1 MLAALVTQ
9 GLTEEGS
16 IPANLFEESDV
27 ADRVEHH
34 LRELGT
40 GIDDRLYN
48 RGGLPEGEYA
58 SGLDEFLH
66 GMTNPMSAHYSESE
80 ERAGL
85 VDRPGPQGAAVSAS
99 IGEREE
105 KEAAVR
111 KIAAAKEQ
119 SRAEAAAQDDW
130 VRSVG
135 YEPDQDLS
143 NPEKGILVGE
153 IPADKLLRIRK
164 QAAERAPGYTG
175 GEGSFSQQEMTPEI
189 AAREAELKRW
199 LAGQD
204 ERNAQFSLTPEQSR
218 RDPAAAQLASQRL
231 VELKRNKQLEA
242 RQASV
247 DAIVAKMGGEG
258 GKVPFEQA
266 QQLQMLGV
274 NVPYG
279 SVGTSKED
287 GVGFFDSAVG
297 EAGKALSSVSP
308 LDAIGNPALE
318 GRMKF
323 EQYGAM
329 LAEDYKRKVA
339 AGMNP
344 DDAISEFKQKMA
356 QLALASG
363 LVNMQEIGQ
372 QTQQMQQPQAS
383 Q

>member
-1 MLAALVTQ
+1 MGFLEDLIVGIEPPDYSRVGADLSPEERRLKREEEYLAYQ
-9 GLTEEGS
+9 EE
-16 IPANLFEESDV
+16 
-27 ADRVEHH
+27 
-34 LRELGT
+34 LRRIWGA
-40 GIDDRLYN
+40 
-48 RGGLPEGEYA
+48 RGGQANTESA
-58 SGLDEFLH
+58 SAEK
-66 GMTNPMSAHYSESE
+66 Y
-80 ERAGL
+80 GL
-85 VDRPGPQGAAVSAS
+85 VDRPESPTATLREIAQGRIKGREDVESERKQESASAVDMSDAAV
-99 IGEREE
+99 
-105 KEAAVR
+105 
-111 KIAAAKEQ
+111 
-119 SRAEAAAQDDW
+119 QDDW

-231 VELKRNKQLEA
+231 VELKRNKQIEA

-247 DAIVAKMGGEG
+247 DAIVAKMAGEG
-258 GKVPFEQA
+258 GKIPFEQA